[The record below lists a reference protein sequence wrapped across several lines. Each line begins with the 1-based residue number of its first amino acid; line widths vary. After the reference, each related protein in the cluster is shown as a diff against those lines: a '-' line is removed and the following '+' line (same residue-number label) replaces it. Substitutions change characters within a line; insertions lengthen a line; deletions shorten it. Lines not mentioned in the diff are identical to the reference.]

1 MALVLNDVYIAR
13 HYWGFGIYGIFFD
26 PPIYG
31 GIYMGRYGGGR
42 GKNDIYIYNNNNNII
57 IYNIYSILAR
67 S

>member
-1 MALVLNDVYIAR
+1 MPFISPVITGVLAYMAFISGPL
-13 HYWGFGIYGIFFD
+13 
-26 PPIYG
+26 IYG

-42 GKNDIYIYNNNNNII
+42 GRDVIYIYNNNNNII